1 MSLVVIIVTHRR
13 EMSIKTAIQ
22 STRETIAT
30 WVLILLTLIGEIGA
44 LARTYLDRPK
54 SGQHTDHI
62 MEEANWLQNQNTILR
77 EQLEESRKE
86 VAGLKDTLYAIK
98 TCIAEGKVLTIDCT
112 GAIVASN
119 AEQEED
125 EGFYEEKT
133 KSKRRVKP

>member
-1 MSLVVIIVTHRR
+1 
-13 EMSIKTAIQ
+13 
-22 STRETIAT
+22 
-30 WVLILLTLIGEIGA
+30 
-44 LARTYLDRPK
+44 
-54 SGQHTDHI
+54 